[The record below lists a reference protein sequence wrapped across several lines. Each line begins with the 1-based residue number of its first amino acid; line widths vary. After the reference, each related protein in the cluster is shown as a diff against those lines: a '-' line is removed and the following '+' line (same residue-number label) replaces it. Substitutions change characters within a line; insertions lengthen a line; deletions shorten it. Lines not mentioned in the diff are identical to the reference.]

1 MNCMAIPCV
10 AHDKLHETCMFH
22 SAREGG
28 TRQHITKFITV
39 VSCDLHCHASL
50 CIYKINEVT
59 VEQYHNH
66 HYSGLQAIIS
76 DIVLHA
82 RT

>member
-1 MNCMAIPCV
+1 MAIPCV
-10 AHDKLHETCMFH
+10 AHDKLHETRTCVFN
-22 SAREGG
+22 AVREGC
-28 TRQHITKFITV
+28 TRQHITEFITV
-39 VSCDLHCHASL
+39 VLCDLHCHACL

-66 HYSGLQAIIS
+66 HYLGLPAIFS
-76 DIVLHA
+76 DVMLHA